1 MSEYHYNYNGG
12 PSPGPGPGTPGPR
25 PPRRDRDWDGVS
37 WAIGVALIFAWFPVG
52 LFLTI
57 AHAAGHDIL
66 GSLLRSL
73 FGKEQTRSGARA
85 GGSAPK
91 QEHKTPP
98 KQQKT
103 PPRQEQTA
111 GPAQPKQQA
120 ERFTGVRRPDTG
132 ATAKIV
138 IGGIL
143 AGFGLISALGNL
155 ASGAALSGILTGLAL
170 ALGGGAMALSG
181 VFGRRKEAKFRRC
194 FAVSGDRG
202 VVDIKKLARTLGV
215 KLEEADKL
223 FSEMVDRGYY
233 GQKAYIDHERCLL
246 VIDVEQMRDVYRRED
261 EAKQTSQ
268 ASDAEAKMTEYE
280 RYVERIR
287 QADEAI
293 EDEAM
298 SEKIRRMQNLTA
310 SIFAEVQAH
319 PEKRPLI
326 DRFMT
331 YYLPTTLKLLD
342 AYARIEEQGV
352 SGQNM
357 AKAKADIER
366 IADTLVEGY
375 EKQLDRLYRAE
386 AIDIAGDVSVIE
398 SMLRRDGLAG
408 GNDFG
413 QTTAGGH

>member
-12 PSPGPGPGTPGPR
+12 PSPGPGPGSPGPR
-25 PPRRDRDWDGVS
+25 PPRRDTDWGGVS
-37 WAIGVALIFAWFPVG
+37 WVLGLILTVAVGPLGLI
-52 LFLTI
+52 LTF

-66 GSLLRSL
+66 GNLLQSI
-73 FGKEQTRSGARA
+73 FGSRQRSGAGASA
-85 GGSAPK
+85 GAAK
-91 QEHKTPP
+91 KTQAPP
-98 KQQKT
+98 KKQ
-103 PPRQEQTA
+103 QTA
-111 GPAQPKQQA
+111 GQVQTQP
-120 ERFTGVRRPDTG
+120 EGRFGGVRHPDAGSTPKTVFG
-132 ATAKIV
+132 W
-138 IGGIL
+138 IL
-143 AGFGLISALGNL
+143 VVFGLFVTM
-155 ASGAALSGILTGLAL
+155 GAVFDGAGIWSVLSTLCI
-170 ALGGGAMALSG
+170 ALGGGSLVLSG
-181 VFGRRKEAKFRRC
+181 MMGRRKEAKFRQC
-194 FAVSGDRG
+194 FAVSGDKG
-202 VVDIKKLARTLGV
+202 VVDLKKLAKTLGM

-223 FSEMVDRGYY
+223 YSEMVDRGYY
-233 GQKAYIDHERCLL
+233 GERAYIDHERCLL
-246 VIDVEQMRDVYRRED
+246 VIDVEDMRDVYRRED
-261 EAKQTSQ
+261 EAKKAGEATE
-268 ASDAEAKMTEYE
+268 AESKMTEYE

-287 QADEAI
+287 QADVDI

-298 SEKIRRMQNLTA
+298 SEKIRRMQSLTA

-342 AYARIEEQGV
+342 SYARIEEQGV
-352 SGQNM
+352 TGQNM

-413 QTTAGGH
+413 GTTAGGH